1 MSSYT
6 PGWITLPNK
15 KSATD
20 DGVRWRDKDG
30 NFSRLNPNNAVGYKG
45 QPSAD
50 AYVGTA
56 LTGAVKAVG
65 NFFNGTPSTM
75 AERRGLT
82 TKPSKAAKQT
92 AVPGR
97 NIQPGGGGFGPS
109 DTRYVDPNTTNV
121 PGRTTQAGG
130 GGGFAPPRTS
140 SASTATTKRTGAG
153 PSNTETRTNAVGVTQ
168 TGRNTSRVM
177 PGLDELSAFA
187 GAPIQNFAGPS
198 FPTQEGSNK
207 ITDGYKNTSANGYGL
222 ADDEVDSGKFTTIGG
237 KKYAISQEAVQDQ
250 QDYGFKG
257 PSMPASEGQ
266 VDSNDSFNGNMDE
279 NGLDDND
286 FGGPDPA
293 DYASSG
299 EEMRRRS
306 TFLDEPDSLLA
317 MRKVKAG
324 MGMSSV
330 GTKNYANV
338 NGEVKEIGSDEM
350 RGILQAAPG
359 KAQELKDAYVQRLQ
373 DATKETPSAP
383 SEAQNPSAESGT
395 AAFQG
400 NSPLGK
406 ERYGEQLGGTP
417 ASVEFTN
424 NNSQEIPGI
433 QQSMPNKNRMAGQF
447 NLNQNFFGK

>member
-1 MSSYT
+1 MPSYT
-6 PGWITLPNK
+6 PGWITLPDK

-20 DGVRWRDKDG
+20 DGVRWRDENG
-30 NFSRLNPNNAVGYKG
+30 NFRDIR
-45 QPSAD
+45 PSNTVLWNGRPLD
-50 AYVGTA
+50 TA
-56 LTGAVKAVG
+56 ISNTV
-65 NFFNGTPSTM
+65 NQFFSAPSSSM

-82 TKPSKAAKQT
+82 TKPSKVAQQT

-109 DTRYVDPNTTNV
+109 DTRYVDPNAQNV
-121 PGRTTQAGG
+121 PGRDTQPGG
-130 GGGFAPPRTS
+130 GGGFEPPQAPTKPP
-140 SASTATTKRTGAG
+140 KRTGAG

-207 ITDGYKNTSANGYGL
+207 ITDEYKNTSANGYGL